1 MKTTILTIAFVT
13 IASFAF
19 SQEGNKYFNS
29 MEEQIKLMKDS
40 QTKDDFQDVANNFER
55 ISVAE
60 PEEWYPLYYTA
71 FCNIQMS
78 FQTQDGDN
86 KDAFLD
92 QAQVFID
99 KALELNPDE
108 SELYVLQGLLYQA
121 GIQVSPAARGTT
133 IISKSRKCPKIIRFF
148 RFFFM
153 NQIFL

>member
-1 MKTTILTIAFVT
+1 MKTTILTIT
-13 IASFAF
+13 IALMVSFAF
-19 SQEGNKYFNS
+19 TQDENQYFNS
-29 MEEQIKLMKDS
+29 MEEQIKVMKDS
-40 QTKDDFQDVANNFER
+40 KTLDDFMDVANNFER
-55 ISVAE
+55 ISMAE

-99 KALELNPDE
+99 KAMELNPDE

-121 GIQVSPAARGTT
+121 GIQVNPGGRGMTYSMKAGHCQRQSCT
-133 IISKSRKCPKIIRFF
+133 G
-148 RFFFM
+148 
-153 NQIFL
+153 